1 METTIMARYCKKCGD
16 EIHPKR
22 VEILPN
28 VTTCVGCSGAKPKRS
43 ITVQLGEGDHTYNEL
58 IILEDEEYQRAKF
71 YIDPRAKVIEP
82 GIEAISFDNEDSSL
96 TIKDFNQSQ
105 NTQEKQIDYDE
116 NISDEPLKLDDLDI
130 IEDVETETFD

>member
-28 VTTCVGCSGAKPKRS
+28 VSTCVSCSDAKPKRS

-58 IILEDEEYQRAKF
+58 IILEDDEYQRAKH

-82 GIEAISFDNEDSSL
+82 GFESIGFENEDPSL
-96 TIKDFNQSQ
+96 TIKDFDQPQS
-105 NTQEKQIDYDE
+105 EKHSDYDE
-116 NISDEPLKLDDLDI
+116 VTADEPLKLEELDI
-130 IEDVETETFD
+130 IDDVETETFD

>member
-28 VTTCVGCSGAKPKRS
+28 VSTCVKCSDAKPKRS

-58 IILEDEEYQRAKF
+58 IILEDDEYQRAKH

-82 GIEAISFDNEDSSL
+82 GIESISFENEDPSL
-96 TIKDFNQSQ
+96 TMKDF
-105 NTQEKQIDYDE
+105 TQPPSEKHSDYDE
-116 NISDEPLKLDDLDI
+116 ETADEPLKLEELDI
-130 IEDVETETFD
+130 IDDVETETFD

>member
-1 METTIMARYCKKCGD
+1 METTSMARHCKKCGD

-28 VTTCVGCSGAKPKRS
+28 VTTCVNCSDAKPKRS

-58 IILEDEEYQRAKF
+58 IILEDDEYQRAKY

-82 GIEAISFDNEDSSL
+82 GIESISFENEDSSP
-96 TIKDFNQSQ
+96 TIKDFDQSL
-105 NTQEKQIDYDE
+105 NNSEKNIDYDE
-116 NISDEPLKLDDLDI
+116 DNSDEPLKLDELDI

>member
-28 VTTCVGCSGAKPKRS
+28 VSTCVKCSEAKPKRS

-58 IILEDEEYQRAKF
+58 IILEDDEYQRAKH

-82 GIEAISFDNEDSSL
+82 GIESISFENEDPSL
-96 TIKDFNQSQ
+96 TMKDF
-105 NTQEKQIDYDE
+105 TQPPSEKHSDYDE
-116 NISDEPLKLDDLDI
+116 ETSDEPLKLEELDI
-130 IEDVETETFD
+130 IDDVETETVD

>member
-28 VTTCVGCSGAKPKRS
+28 VSTCVGCSDAKPKRS

-58 IILEDEEYQRAKF
+58 IILEDDEYQRAKH

-82 GIEAISFDNEDSSL
+82 GFESIGLENEDPSL
-96 TIKDFNQSQ
+96 TIKDFDQPQS
-105 NTQEKQIDYDE
+105 EKHSDYDE
-116 NISDEPLKLDDLDI
+116 VTADEPLKLEELDI
-130 IEDVETETFD
+130 IDDVETETFD

>member
-28 VTTCVGCSGAKPKRS
+28 VTTCVGCSDAKPKRS

-71 YIDPRAKVIEP
+71 YIDPRAKVVEP

-96 TIKDFNQSQ
+96 AIKDFDQSQ
-105 NTQEKQIDYDE
+105 SNPEKQIDYDE

>member
-1 METTIMARYCKKCGD
+1 METTIMARYCKNCGD

-28 VTTCVGCSGAKPKRS
+28 VSTCVKCSDAKPKRS

-58 IILEDEEYQRAKF
+58 IILEDDEYQRAKH

-82 GIEAISFDNEDSSL
+82 GIESISFENEDPSL
-96 TIKDFNQSQ
+96 TMKDF
-105 NTQEKQIDYDE
+105 TQPPSEKHSDYDE
-116 NISDEPLKLDDLDI
+116 ETSDEPLKLEELDI
-130 IEDVETETFD
+130 VDDVETETFD